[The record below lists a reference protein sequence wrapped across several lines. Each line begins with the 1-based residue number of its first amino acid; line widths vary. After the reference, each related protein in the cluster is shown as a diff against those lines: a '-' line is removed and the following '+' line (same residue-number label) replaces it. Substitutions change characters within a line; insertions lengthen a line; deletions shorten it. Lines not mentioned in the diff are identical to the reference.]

1 MEKYYL
7 VIDIGTGNFRVGLVS
22 PNGTVLSINRKDM
35 VYEEDSGFISA
46 TSFNPHLLLTEIK
59 AMIKDLIE
67 ENPHIEICGITST
80 SQRQGIVLI
89 DKAGEA
95 IVGLPNIDRRGTE
108 WELVGTDFDYVY
120 RKTGRW
126 PTRTF
131 SALKLKGIKERQP
144 AIWNRISTFT
154 SISDWI
160 GYELTGEIV
169 YENSQASETLLLDV
183 KENSWSKELADFWGI
198 SEDWLPRVGV
208 SGTILGTV
216 KDATAHELLL
226 KRWLPFIIGGA
237 DTQLAVE
244 GTNAEVGDV
253 VIVSGTTSPIVKID
267 SHYYADEKARCCVS
281 RHVHTD
287 QFVVETN
294 GGASGLNYQRIKNVL
309 LPEKSYEEIE
319 DEILQLDKISIIGS
333 FSTLD
338 ADNELRLTSGGF
350 LLETP
355 FPFDLKKEDFIYG
368 VLFDAACAITYN
380 FRLLEEITG
389 YSEPY
394 VLGCGG
400 GFQSKVLPQLLS
412 NLLNKE
418 IIIKEGYKD
427 ASLLGAV
434 KLCNGALGEENEV
447 HEAIKNY
454 LPSPDPQLEELFM
467 KWEKFRK
474 SIN

>member
-22 PNGTVLSINRKDM
+22 SNGTVRSIKRKDM
-35 VYEEDSGFISA
+35 IYEEDSGFASA
-46 TSFNPHLLLTEIK
+46 TSFNPHLLVTEIK
-59 AMIKDLIE
+59 QMIKGLIE
-67 ENPHIEICGITST
+67 ENPHIEIYGITST

-95 IVGLPNIDRRGTE
+95 IIGLPNIDRRGTE
-108 WELVGTDFDYVY
+108 WELKGTEFDYVY

-131 SALKLKGIKERQP
+131 SALKLKGVKERQQTV
-144 AIWNRISTFT
+144 WDRISTFT

-183 KENSWSKELADFWGI
+183 KENRWSKGLTGFWEI
-198 SEDWLPRVGV
+198 NEDWLPRIGV

-216 KDATAHELLL
+216 KDSTSVELQM
-226 KRWLPFIIGGA
+226 KTGLPFIIGGA

-244 GTNAEVGDV
+244 GTDAEVGEV
-253 VIVSGTTSPIVKID
+253 VIVSGTTSPIVQIE
-267 SHYYADEKARCCVS
+267 SHYYADDKARCCVS

-287 QFVVETN
+287 QFIIETN

-319 DEILQLDKISIIGS
+319 DAILQLDKISMIGS

-338 ADNELRLTSGGF
+338 ADSELRLTSGGF

-355 FPFDLKKEDFIYG
+355 FPLDLKKEDFLYG
-368 VLFDAACAITYN
+368 VLFDIACAITYN

-389 YSEPY
+389 YSKSY
-394 VLGCGG
+394 VFGCGG

-434 KLCNGALGEENEV
+434 RLCNGALGESNTV
-447 HEAIKNY
+447 QAPVKKY
-454 LPSPDPQLEELFM
+454 TPSPDPQVEKLYV
-467 KWEKFRK
+467 KWQKFRK